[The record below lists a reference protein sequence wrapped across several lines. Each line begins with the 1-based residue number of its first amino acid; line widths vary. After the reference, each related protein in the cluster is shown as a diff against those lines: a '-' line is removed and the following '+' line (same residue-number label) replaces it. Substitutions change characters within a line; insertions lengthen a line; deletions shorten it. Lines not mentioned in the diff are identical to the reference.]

1 MTNRQAASTGNAAP
15 RAPRSDVKRNRALL
29 LEAAASVFSER
40 GVDASLEEVARRA
53 KVGIGTLYRHFPTR
67 EALLVAACDDRL
79 LALAQESRDSDA
91 TPVHALARFF
101 ERIVHH
107 ASMYRGLAASF
118 GMVLQSHSP
127 GCHATT
133 EEGRRLLERAQR
145 EGEIKR
151 DVSLDDVLAMTA
163 AISIAASQGIDDEK
177 RIGRL
182 VQMLVDGLRP
192 RVGPSLAA
200 NRRDG
205 EKRVNPRRTRSR

>member
-1 MTNRQAASTGNAAP
+1 M
-15 RAPRSDVKRNRALL
+15 RSDVQRNRALL

-79 LALAQESRDSDA
+79 LALAQQSRDYA
-91 TPVHALARFF
+91 GTPVRALARFF
-101 ERIVHH
+101 ERIVDH
-107 ASMYRGLAASF
+107 ASMYRGLAESF
-118 GMVLQSHSP
+118 GMVLQSGSP

-145 EGEIKR
+145 EGEVKSDI
-151 DVSLDDVLAMTA
+151 SIDDVLAMTA
-163 AISIAASQGIDDEK
+163 AISIAASQSADDEK

-192 RVGPSLAA
+192 RLGPSASA
-200 NRRDG
+200 KPG
-205 EKRVNPRRTRSR
+205 GGGKRVISRRTRGG